1 MKTILIAGLSLSACM
16 LALAKLPALTD
27 EAKAKAA
34 EIAAK
39 AAWTAKVDTY
49 QMCQWQD
56 KVAASYYKSAQ
67 AAGKET
73 KPATATPPCADPG
86 AFTYVA
92 APETPK
98 PLEAAGAHSPP
109 GTAVAP
115 PSSKVPDSVIKPLE
129 AAGAHSPPGTAV
141 APPSTRVPD
150 AAINPAKKP

>member
-1 MKTILIAGLSLSACM
+1 MKKLLISLLVTSVSSVV
-16 LALAKLPALTD
+16 LAKLPAPSD

-49 QMCQWQD
+49 QLCQWQD

-73 KPATATPPCADPG
+73 KLATATPPCGDPG
-86 AFTYVA
+86 AFVYVA
-92 APETPK
+92 APK

-109 GTAVAP
+109 NTAVAP
-115 PSSKVPDSVIKPLE
+115 PSSKVPDSAIKPLE
-129 AAGAHSPPGTAV
+129 AAGAHSPPQTAV
-141 APPSTRVPD
+141 APPNSKVPD
-150 AAINPAKKP
+150 SVINPVKKP